1 MFSMESYILI
11 EQEDIGIEVNEA
23 GNAELT
29 IDWDDDDTETTSKSA
44 AEANDDG
51 VARGKDALTV
61 LDNPSTRFQFID
73 ELSEVSTF
81 LSY

>member
-1 MFSMESYILI
+1 MVSYILI

-29 IDWDDDDTETTSKSA
+29 IDWDDDTDATSKSA
-44 AEANDDG
+44 AEAEDDG